1 MILEELII
9 RNFRQYYGRQA
20 IEFAKDQKHNVTV
33 IHGENG
39 AGKTALLNALTWCLY
54 GTINL
59 PHPEKLL
66 NERTAAE
73 MNEGELAD
81 AAVILRFTEQNRSY
95 AVRRQQTFIKV
106 DGLIEPFGETT
117 IYLQYTDENGEFRE
131 AKNPQVAIDQILPER
146 MRSYFFFD
154 GERIDNLAKEDNT
167 HEIVDAIRNVMG
179 LEVVERGV
187 RRLDAVRKHLQS
199 EFKRLGDTETRG
211 LIEAREKLEE
221 RIKELTIKKEQ
232 HERNAKAMDEEIKSI
247 DQHLRSLDEARKL
260 QSERDKLNRELENI
274 KQLYKDITERLRE
287 HVSRYGYRA
296 FRDRIA
302 FKAGEL
308 IEESRARGDIPSGI
322 KEQFV
327 QDLLEEALCI
337 CGRDLPEGSQ
347 ARRKVEEWLRK
358 AGNIAFEDRVIEAA
372 SLARRIPEEKDR
384 FFQDLQRLMRDREN
398 FARQKASVE
407 EQLDEISDKL
417 AGQDVSEI
425 ANLEHKRRS
434 LYNDMKREISSEGE
448 CQALIGQYQRSLS
461 AIDKEIERL
470 EVKQAQA
477 SLAKRRLEACNQAL
491 STLKAVYDVAK
502 AHVRG
507 EIEQRVND
515 IFRDFLRKDFYVNL
529 TDTYQLVIR
538 KGDES
543 TFVDAAMS
551 QGERQVAS
559 LAFIGGLVAIAKERS
574 LRGDGVFKGGVYPV
588 VMDSPFGY
596 LDQQYRRNVAR
607 GLPTMANQVVVFV
620 SSSQW
625 SQEVAEEIRP
635 RIGKEYRL
643 KNHSKVPEF
652 TEVEV
657 ATNAAN

>member
-247 DQHLRSLDEARKL
+247 DQHLRS
-260 QSERDKLNRELENI
+260 
-274 KQLYKDITERLRE
+274 
-287 HVSRYGYRA
+287 
-296 FRDRIA
+296 
-302 FKAGEL
+302 
-308 IEESRARGDIPSGI
+308 
-322 KEQFV
+322 
-327 QDLLEEALCI
+327 
-337 CGRDLPEGSQ
+337 
-347 ARRKVEEWLRK
+347 
-358 AGNIAFEDRVIEAA
+358 
-372 SLARRIPEEKDR
+372 
-384 FFQDLQRLMRDREN
+384 
-398 FARQKASVE
+398 
-407 EQLDEISDKL
+407 
-417 AGQDVSEI
+417 
-425 ANLEHKRRS
+425 
-434 LYNDMKREISSEGE
+434 
-448 CQALIGQYQRSLS
+448 
-461 AIDKEIERL
+461 
-470 EVKQAQA
+470 
-477 SLAKRRLEACNQAL
+477 
-491 STLKAVYDVAK
+491 
-502 AHVRG
+502 
-507 EIEQRVND
+507 
-515 IFRDFLRKDFYVNL
+515 
-529 TDTYQLVIR
+529 
-538 KGDES
+538 
-543 TFVDAAMS
+543 
-551 QGERQVAS
+551 
-559 LAFIGGLVAIAKERS
+559 
-574 LRGDGVFKGGVYPV
+574 
-588 VMDSPFGY
+588 
-596 LDQQYRRNVAR
+596 
-607 GLPTMANQVVVFV
+607 
-620 SSSQW
+620 
-625 SQEVAEEIRP
+625 
-635 RIGKEYRL
+635 
-643 KNHSKVPEF
+643 
-652 TEVEV
+652 
-657 ATNAAN
+657 